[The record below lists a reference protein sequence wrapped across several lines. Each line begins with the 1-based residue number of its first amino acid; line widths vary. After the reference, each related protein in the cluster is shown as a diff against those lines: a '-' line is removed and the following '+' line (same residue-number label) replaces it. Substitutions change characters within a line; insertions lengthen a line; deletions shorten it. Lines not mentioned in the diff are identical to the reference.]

1 MFAMTIQRLDF
12 LFALAPQPQPGQQAP
27 PAWTTLVP
35 LVLIGV
41 VFYFIL
47 LRPQQKRAKQQA
59 EMLKSIKRG
68 DRIATSTGI
77 VGLVETVKDRT
88 IIVKSEGSKLEI
100 LKSAVA
106 EIFERGGESSES

>member
-1 MFAMTIQRLDF
+1 MTIQNVDI
-12 LFALAPQPQPGQQAP
+12 LFAFAPQTQPGQEP
-27 PAWTTLVP
+27 PPMWTSLVP
-35 LVLIGV
+35 LLLIGV

-68 DRIATSTGI
+68 DRVATSAGI

-88 IIVKSEGSKLEI
+88 VIIKSEGSKLEI

-106 EIFERGGESSES
+106 DITERGGDSGAS